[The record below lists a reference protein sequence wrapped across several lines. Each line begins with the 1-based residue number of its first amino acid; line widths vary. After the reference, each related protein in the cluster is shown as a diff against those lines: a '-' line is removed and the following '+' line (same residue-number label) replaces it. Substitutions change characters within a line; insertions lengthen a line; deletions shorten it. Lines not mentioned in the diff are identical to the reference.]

1 MDLRWLT
8 AEEHELE
15 AAIEKLDEDDRPEL
29 KPRYTVLPLA
39 LHLVLIGY
47 LGIAL
52 LVFNGSIDETGDP
65 PVEGGAVVVLVVNL
79 LVFVGLWYAA
89 VRFERWWDRPR
100 HETKVR
106 VWREHLTGLVND
118 VEIEPVHRATFVSL
132 ITGHRRTAA
141 CYPRFTA
148 PGVEFGNLTSRTHS
162 VLEWHYL
169 AVQLPAPLPHLILE
183 SAAVGPLPPE
193 LGRAPDDQVVP
204 VGYPFAANFT
214 VHAPRGYAQDALYVL
229 TPAVMAVLMDHA
241 AGFHIET
248 IGDTL
253 VFFAPDRADFG
264 TPEPWQAIDALWLHA
279 VPALNARAE
288 RYRDE
293 RVPEQSFSNRLVSL
307 QEAHEHPDRT
317 WDTDTRRIAQPGQRL
332 DRPRPK
338 LRRSMV
344 KKYGGEYI
352 LMWLAMVPAGLAM
365 LGVVL
370 TAHSLYEAF
379 VAG

>member
-8 AEEHELE
+8 ADEHELE
-15 AAIEKLDEDDRPEL
+15 AAIENLAEDDRPEL
-29 KPRYTVLPLA
+29 NPRHTMLPLA
-39 LHLVLIGY
+39 LHLVLLGY

-52 LVFNGSIDETGDP
+52 LVFNGSIDEAGDP
-65 PVEGGAVVVLVVNL
+65 PVEAHAVAWLVFNL
-79 LVFVGLWYAA
+79 LVFVGLWYAT
-89 VRFERWWDRPR
+89 VRFGRWWDRPR

-106 VWREHLTGLVND
+106 MWREHLTGLVND

-183 SAAVGPLPPE
+183 STAVGPLPPE
-193 LGRAPDDQVVP
+193 LGHAPDDQVVP
-204 VGYPFAANFT
+204 VGYPFEASFT
-214 VHAPRGYAQDALYVL
+214 VHAPRGYAHDALYVL

-253 VFFAPDRADFG
+253 VFFAPERADFA
-264 TPEPWQAIDALWLHA
+264 TPEPWQAIDALWMHA

-293 RVPEQSFSNRLVSL
+293 RVPEQALAHRLLSL
-307 QEAHEHPDRT
+307 QEAHEQPGRT
-317 WDTDTRRIAQPGQRL
+317 WDTRRIAPAGERL

-338 LRRSMV
+338 LRRFMV
-344 KKYGGEYI
+344 KKYGGEY
-352 LMWLAMVPAGLAM
+352 LLVWVAMAPLGLAM
-365 LGVVL
+365 LGIVL

-379 VAG
+379 VAR